1 MKEDR
6 FFYTNLQILLQNPKR
21 NAYNIQKNLQKVA
34 SCKQRNWRYW
44 SDFPRARFSTI
55 SMTLD
60 DTSNV

>member
-55 SMTLD
+55 SM
-60 DTSNV
+60 